1 MTFQTR
7 WFGDATMY
15 LTKAA
20 PGKLSQRPDN

>member
-15 LTKAA
+15 LTEVGSGMKVAR
-20 PGKLSQRPDN
+20 GE